1 MFTHENLVGYL
12 KASTATVDDK
22 TALLGAELYPQ
33 WETLSDGSEI
43 AQGTRVRHTDVLWKC
58 IKTHNKQANW
68 APSIHTASLW
78 TAISDNT
85 HAGTIDDPIPVPEQL
100 TKFEYEWGK
109 YYLENGVKYLCNRD
123 KGVPGEKY
131 ELSYKPS
138 QLVGHYFEIVQ

>member
-1 MFTHENLVGYL
+1 MNKNELVTVLKAGRDTFTDETALVG
-12 KASTATVDDK
+12 K
-22 TALLGAELYPQ
+22 ELYPQ

-68 APSIHTASLW
+68 APSIHTASIW
-78 TAISDNT
+78 TAINEE

>member
-68 APSIHTASLW
+68 APSIHTASIW
-78 TAISDNT
+78 TAINEE

-100 TKFEYEWGK
+100 TSFEYEWGK

>member
-12 KASTATVDDK
+12 KASTTAVDDK

-33 WETLSDGSEI
+33 WETLSDGAEI
-43 AQGTRVRHTDVLWKC
+43 AQGVRVRHTDILWKC
-58 IKTHNKQANW
+58 IQKHNKQANW
-68 APSIHTASLW
+68 APSIHTASIW
-78 TAISDNT
+78 TAINEE

>member
-12 KASTATVDDK
+12 KASTIAVDDK

-43 AQGTRVRHTDVLWKC
+43 AQGVRVRHADVLWKC

-109 YYLENGVKYLCNRD
+109 YYSENGVKYLCNRD

>member
-12 KASTATVDDK
+12 KASTTAVDDK

-33 WETLSDGSEI
+33 WESLSDGAEI

-78 TAISDNT
+78 TAINEE
-85 HAGTIDDPIPVPEQL
+85 HAGTIDDPIPVPEIL
-100 TKFEYEWGK
+100 TSFEYEWGK
-109 YYLENGVKYLCNRD
+109 YYKEGDTLYLCNRQGG
-123 KGVPGEKY
+123 KPGDKY